1 MHSEAPAQENDTQKP
16 PLSQQLML
24 TADSMF
30 VQVSDAAQRR
40 QLELRALTLL
50 VAGMRT
56 TLITAMIGPAL
67 IAWLSAPYIGLVPA
81 LTPAVVLYCISIDR
95 FIVVRRASREL
106 QQKTANTRQW
116 LRAFTWRTG
125 MSALVVA
132 FWGYPIVETGN
143 NTLIFMILALATIVS
158 ASSMA
163 QFCCWPPAMWAS
175 FTPILLGL
183 GLQLFVF
190 GGGDQLFGA
199 VFACLLWVTLVMA
212 GLRFART
219 LHNDMTTRLLNENLM
234 RELDE
239 KRAQAEAANE
249 AKSRFFA
256 AASHDLRQPL
266 QAMGLYLSVLEG
278 GRRTDPTTL
287 ARLNECMTSLDGLLE
302 VVMDLSRLESG
313 QITPHPRSFAL
324 QPLLSRLAWMY
335 EGSARQ
341 KGLQLRVHPTSAW
354 ALSDATLLERVLSNL
369 IANAIRYTASGGVLL
384 AVRRCKADVVRVCVI
399 DTGIGIPEHAHQSIF
414 EEFVQ
419 LNNPEREPTRGS
431 GLGLST
437 VRRVTVL
444 LGHPLSLRSTVG
456 RGTTFTVELPR
467 AEPEA
472 GSSSLHKSATPLA
485 QLSGKVLVV
494 EDNTAVRDALLQLLA
509 KWGLTATGARTGE
522 EASVAMAGTAFDVV
536 LSDWRL
542 PGEQDGLAVLREARA
557 RLPQLQLGLLITGE
571 DVQMLPSAGADFLV
585 LRKPLRPLRLRALL
599 QAHLR

>member
-1 MHSEAPAQENDTQKP
+1 
-16 PLSQQLML
+16 ML

-30 VQVSDAAQRR
+30 AQVTDPGQRQ

-67 IAWLSAPYIGLVPA
+67 IAWLSAPYIGLIPALVPA
-81 LTPAVVLYCISIDR
+81 AVLYCISVER
-95 FIVVRRASREL
+95 FIVVRRASRQL
-106 QQKTANTRQW
+106 QRKTVDTRQW

-125 MSALVVA
+125 LSAFVVA
-132 FWGYPIVETGN
+132 SWGYPIVGTEN

-183 GLQLFVF
+183 GLQLFIF

-199 VFACLLWVTLVMA
+199 VFTCLLWVTLVMA

-278 GRRTDPTTL
+278 GRNDPTTL

-313 QITPHPRSFAL
+313 QITPHPRAFAL

-369 IANAIRYTASGGVLL
+369 IANAIRYTTRGGVLL
-384 AVRRCKADVVRVCVI
+384 AVRRCKAGVRVCVI
-399 DTGIGIPEHAHQSIF
+399 DTGIGIPESAHQSVF

-419 LNNPEREPTRGS
+419 LNNPERDPTLGS

-437 VRRVTVL
+437 VRRVTAL
-444 LGHPLSLRSTVG
+444 LGHPLSLRSAVG
-456 RGTTFTVELPR
+456 CGTAFTIELPR
-467 AEPEA
+467 AKPELEA
-472 GSSSLHKSATPLA
+472 LHPLA
-485 QLSGKVLVV
+485 SSADPVRLVGTVLLV
-494 EDNTAVRDALLQLLA
+494 EDNAAVRDALLQLLA
-509 KWGLTATGARTGE
+509 KWGLSATAVRNGE
-522 EASVAMAGTAFDVV
+522 EASVAMASAGFDVV

-542 PGEQDGLAVLREARA
+542 PGDQDGLAVLHEARA
-557 RLPQLQLGLLITGE
+557 RLPHLRLGLLITGE
-571 DVQMLPSAGADFLV
+571 DVQMLPKAGQEFLV
-585 LRKPLRPLRLRALL
+585 LRKPVRPLRLRALL

>member
-1 MHSEAPAQENDTQKP
+1 MGSETPTRGSAPKP
-16 PLSQQLML
+16 PLSQRLML

-30 VQVSDAAQRR
+30 AQVTDPGQRQ

-67 IAWLSAPYIGLVPA
+67 IAWLSAPYIGLIPALVPA
-81 LTPAVVLYCISIDR
+81 AVLYCISVER
-95 FIVVRRASREL
+95 FIVVRRASRQVER
-106 QQKTANTRQW
+106 KTVDTRSW

-125 MSALVVA
+125 LSAFVVA
-132 FWGYPIVETGN
+132 SWGYPIVGTGN

-183 GLQLFVF
+183 GLQLFIF

-199 VFACLLWVTLVMA
+199 VFTCLLWVTLVMA

-278 GRRTDPTTL
+278 GRNDPATL
-287 ARLNECMTSLDGLLE
+287 ARLNECMTSLDSLLE

-313 QITPHPRSFAL
+313 QITPHPRGFAL

-369 IANAIRYTASGGVLL
+369 IANAIRYTTHGGVLL
-384 AVRRCKADVVRVCVI
+384 GVRPCKAGVRICVI
-399 DTGIGIPEHAHQSIF
+399 DTGIGIPESAHQSIF

-419 LNNPEREPTRGS
+419 LNNPERDPTRGS

-437 VRRVTVL
+437 VRRVTAL
-444 LGHPLSLRSTVG
+444 LGHPLSLTSRVR
-456 RGTTFTVELPR
+456 RGTTFTIDLPR
-467 AEPEA
+467 ATPEA
-472 GSSSLHKSATPLA
+472 GASRLEASSAAPA
-485 QLSGKVLVV
+485 QLSGKVLLV
-494 EDNTAVRDALLQLLA
+494 EDNAAVRDALLILLA
-509 KWGLTATGARTGE
+509 KWGLSATAVRTGE
-522 EASVAMAGTAFDVV
+522 DASAAMESGSFDVV

-542 PGEQDGLAVLREARA
+542 PGERDGLEVLHEARE
-557 RLPQLQLGLLITGE
+557 RLPHLRLGLLITGE
-571 DVQMLPSAGADFLV
+571 DVQMLPNAGHEFLV

>member
-1 MHSEAPAQENDTQKP
+1 MGSETVERAVVPKP
-16 PLSQQLML
+16 PLSQRLML

-30 VQVSDAAQRR
+30 AQVVDPGQRQ
-40 QLELRALTLL
+40 QLELRALSLL

-67 IAWLSAPYIGLVPA
+67 IAWLSAPYIGLLNALAPA
-81 LTPAVVLYCISIDR
+81 AVLYCISVER
-95 FIVVRRASREL
+95 FIIVRRAGREL
-106 QQKTANTRQW
+106 LKKTVNTRRW

-125 MSALVVA
+125 LSALVVA
-132 FWGYPIVETGN
+132 SWGYPIVETGN

-199 VFACLLWVTLVMA
+199 VFACLLWITLVMA

-219 LHNDMTTRLLNENLM
+219 LHNDMTTRLLNETLM

-239 KRAQAEAANE
+239 KRSQAEAANE

-278 GRRTDPTTL
+278 GRTDPITL
-287 ARLNECMTSLDGLLE
+287 ARLNECMTSLDSLLE

-313 QITPHPRSFAL
+313 QITPHPRAFAL

-369 IANAIRYTASGGVLL
+369 IANAIRYTARGGVLL
-384 AVRRCKADVVRVCVI
+384 AVRPCAGGVRVCVI

-419 LNNPEREPTRGS
+419 LNNPERDPTRGS

-437 VRRVTVL
+437 VRRVTAL
-444 LGHPLSLRSTVG
+444 LGHSLSLRSVVG
-456 RGTTFTVELPR
+456 RGTTFAVALPR
-467 AEPEA
+467 AEPELDMPVPLA
-472 GSSSLHKSATPLA
+472 SAPAPA
-485 QLSGKVLVV
+485 QLSGNVLLV
-494 EDNTAVRDALLQLLA
+494 EDNAAVRDALMSLLA
-509 KWGLTATGARTGE
+509 KWGLSATAVRTGE
-522 EASVAMAGTAFDVV
+522 EASAAMVSSGFDVV

-557 RLPQLQLGLLITGE
+557 RLPHLRLGLLITGE
-571 DVQMLPSAGADFLV
+571 DMQTLSNAGKEFQV